1 MSKKYEKKGF
11 IAEEALRGYFLNTGY
26 FVVRSIPLNY
36 KNYNVTDIDLW
47 LYIKASSISMER
59 TCVDVKC
66 KRTPQA
72 MERVLWV
79 KGLKGI
85 LGVERAIVAT
95 TDNRKETRDFGKDNG
110 IMVFHGDFLRR
121 VINAFSPKTRMT
133 EEELFIALSTPCVI
147 DSQIN
152 WQHWYKNLKAILIN
166 RLNFNGC
173 NELLHA
179 IKLLLSEY
187 LGTGKSSDISVRL
200 LYIAIA
206 YFLISLDYV
215 SRTVTSLDVDTRRE
229 WLTNKL
235 RYGEAGLE
243 RTEEILVIAERFLAD
258 SEKANLF
265 PRSELKNEFER
276 QMKDYPAEILGEHFA
291 KLESLKNLF
300 NLAKKFEGQAYVRL
314 LIRPESC
321 SSDMK
326 AVLGLLCDFLKI
338 DRKKII

>member
-1 MSKKYEKKGF
+1 MYEKKGLA
-11 IAEEALRGYFLNTGY
+11 AEEALRGYFLNTGY

-36 KNYNVTDIDLW
+36 KNYDVTDIDLW
-47 LYIKASSISMER
+47 LYIKASSISRER
-59 TCVDVKC
+59 TCVDVKR

-95 TDNRKETRDFGKDNG
+95 TDSRKETPDFGKDNG
-110 IMVFHGDFLRR
+110 VMVLHGEFLKR
-121 VINAFSPKTRMT
+121 VINTFSPKNRIT
-133 EEELFIALSTPCVI
+133 EEELRTILSAPCVI
-147 DSQIN
+147 DSRIN
-152 WQHWYKNLKAILIN
+152 WYHWYKNLKVMLVD

-173 NELLHA
+173 NELLLA
-179 IKLLLSEY
+179 IKLLFNEY
-187 LGTGKSSDISVRL
+187 LGTGKSSDIPMRL
-200 LYIAIA
+200 LYITIA
-206 YFLISLDYV
+206 YFLISLDYG
-215 SRTVTSLDVDTRRE
+215 SRTVTSLDGDARRE

-243 RTEEILVIAERFLAD
+243 RTEEILVIVERFLVK
-258 SEKANLF
+258 SKKANLF
-265 PRSELKNEFER
+265 PLPTLKNEFEK
-276 QMKDYPAEILGEHFA
+276 QMKDYPVEILGEHFA

-300 NLAKKFEGQAYVRL
+300 NLAKKFENQAYVRL

-321 SSDMK
+321 SSDIR
-326 AVLGLLCDFLKI
+326 AVIGLFCDFFKI